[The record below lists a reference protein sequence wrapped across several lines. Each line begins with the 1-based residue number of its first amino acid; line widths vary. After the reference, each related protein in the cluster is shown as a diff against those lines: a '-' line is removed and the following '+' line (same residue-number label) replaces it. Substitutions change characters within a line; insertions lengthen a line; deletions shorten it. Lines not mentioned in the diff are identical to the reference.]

1 MRLYWAHSEQAGGV
15 RQGQGRGEV
24 GVAPCQGGG
33 NGVFMSYTESIH
45 EKLNIEI
52 INIERSDEGRSLV
65 VSTF

>member
-1 MRLYWAHSEQAGGV
+1 MRLYWAHSEQAGCA
-15 RQGQGRGEV
+15 RQGRGRV

-33 NGVFMSYTESIH
+33 NGVFMSYTETESIH

-65 VSTF
+65 STF